1 MWWVEQYRGNESDER
16 ADKLFDYVD
25 AQSEARINAITTNM
39 QLYGEPL
46 QKNITSKEGAI
57 AELFKYNKKS
67 KDILEKFFPGM
78 AERWSNTSVDGKL
91 PGMNAN
97 WNEQVVA
104 NNDRFD
110 KPFIR
115 SSTINVEDVRDIDA
129 PHDIDNSNQIEQ
141 FDRA

>member
-1 MWWVEQYRGNESDER
+1 
-16 ADKLFDYVD
+16 LFDYVD

-78 AERWSNTSVDGKL
+78 AER
-91 PGMNAN
+91 
-97 WNEQVVA
+97 
-104 NNDRFD
+104 
-110 KPFIR
+110 
-115 SSTINVEDVRDIDA
+115 
-129 PHDIDNSNQIEQ
+129 
-141 FDRA
+141 